1 MLVPMDRAPG
11 WGPLRSL
18 PTWLEMTII
27 VVIGFGAFIY
37 SSTYYALDPSDAAA
51 ASADDFLWL
60 MLVEIAQGAFLALFL
75 WARGWTL
82 PQLGFV
88 SFGWRDL
95 RHGAGLLVA
104 VIALG
109 WIAYYVAVAIRPE
122 LELRNVDIEENAA
135 PLALALAFS
144 AINASYEELF
154 ICAYIVA
161 VWRGPDVWTAIA
173 LSSVLR
179 LSYHLYQGPLAI
191 VMIFPLG
198 VLFAWYFAS
207 QRRLLPLVLAHAALD
222 LLAFFQESS

>member
-1 MLVPMDRAPG
+1 
-11 WGPLRSL
+11 
-18 PTWLEMTII
+18 
-27 VVIGFGAFIY
+27 
-37 SSTYYALDPSDAAA
+37 
-51 ASADDFLWL
+51 
-60 MLVEIAQGAFLALFL
+60 
-75 WARGWTL
+75 
-82 PQLGFV
+82 
-88 SFGWRDL
+88 L